1 VLPIPRGGMRT
12 SAWPTATVTTSSL
25 AAEVSCEA
33 KGPGKFGK
41 PVTPDPYHKGECC
54 MLAACVCRDTVAP
67 AFASRRELP
76 TDSHAD
82 SVTEAAACEPQRCVE
97 VFI

>member
-1 VLPIPRGGMRT
+1 MRT

-54 MLAACVCRDTVAP
+54 MLSACVCAETRWLRLLPPGVSCPRTVM
-67 AFASRRELP
+67 L
-76 TDSHAD
+76 T
-82 SVTEAAACEPQRCVE
+82 V
-97 VFI
+97 